1 MYFNSL
7 LADYAFDAAE
17 PVILWLT
24 VGIAAALIVAGT
36 ITFFV
41 KRGLFGKFVKYG
53 TLSFVAYS
61 LVAGIIMLAL
71 QLVKR
76 TDPDYLEEG
85 YLNADVINYVLVP
98 LLTLFA
104 AVLIC
109 GAVLFVL
116 SKRNYKFFKPVAI
129 ALGGFCTAGLV
140 AAGVT
145 IGIYFSRHV
154 IGSGYYDEYVDQ
166 TVLYISA
173 AALAVGAI
181 AGAFIFGIKDKSA
194 FDSRSIA
201 LAGVCV
207 ATSFVLSYVKLWR
220 MPQAGSVTFVSMLP
234 IMLYAYIYGTKKGV
248 LVGFI
253 YGLMQAM
260 QDPWIIH
267 PAQFFLDY
275 PIAYAMVGFTGIF
288 SGIKALKFPQVRFGL
303 GAILA
308 GSLRFLSHVLAGVYA
323 FGADAVASG
332 YKGVGEFWI
341 YSTVYNSYIFVDV
354 ALVIVAGV
362 VLLSSRAFVKQI
374 ESYRQPIANEK

>member
-7 LADYAFDAAE
+7 LADYAFDVAE

-53 TLSFVAYS
+53 ILSFVAYS

-76 TDPDYLEEG
+76 TDPEYLEEG

-129 ALGGFCTAGLV
+129 ALGGICTAGLV

-145 IGIYFSRHV
+145 IGIYFSKIGRAHV
-154 IGSGYYDEYVDQ
+154 
-166 TVLYISA
+166 
-173 AALAVGAI
+173 
-181 AGAFIFGIKDKSA
+181 
-194 FDSRSIA
+194 
-201 LAGVCV
+201 
-207 ATSFVLSYVKLWR
+207 
-220 MPQAGSVTFVSMLP
+220 
-234 IMLYAYIYGTKKGV
+234 
-248 LVGFI
+248 
-253 YGLMQAM
+253 
-260 QDPWIIH
+260 
-267 PAQFFLDY
+267 
-275 PIAYAMVGFTGIF
+275 
-288 SGIKALKFPQVRFGL
+288 
-303 GAILA
+303 
-308 GSLRFLSHVLAGVYA
+308 
-323 FGADAVASG
+323 
-332 YKGVGEFWI
+332 
-341 YSTVYNSYIFVDV
+341 
-354 ALVIVAGV
+354 
-362 VLLSSRAFVKQI
+362 
-374 ESYRQPIANEK
+374 